1 MKRLVA
7 FALAAAAAAYLSASP
22 VMAEGLT
29 GCCKKPL
36 RAEASQLT
44 DGLHHLKKPL
54 REARPSVTEQILACN
69 QNLCHIKRPLVQT
82 VADVQVEAPVDAD
95 VPTPLL
101 RVFLIAIL
109 IDAETG
115 EIQGG
120 VGPVKFPDMASCQK
134 VVNAPFG
141 EYLPP
146 PPRGKRVYLK
156 CTNPSDLS
164 T

>member
-82 VADVQVEAPVDAD
+82 VADVQVEGGATPGDRKVSVKPLTSVVVTQCNLLVAAYITTTDGGLYRFDHESGVPASDVLMVADLAPK
-95 VPTPLL
+95 
-101 RVFLIAIL
+101 RERI
-109 IDAETG
+109 E
-115 EIQGG
+115 
-120 VGPVKFPDMASCQK
+120 
-134 VVNAPFG
+134 VNCD
-141 EYLPP
+141 
-146 PPRGKRVYLK
+146 KI
-156 CTNPSDLS
+156 S